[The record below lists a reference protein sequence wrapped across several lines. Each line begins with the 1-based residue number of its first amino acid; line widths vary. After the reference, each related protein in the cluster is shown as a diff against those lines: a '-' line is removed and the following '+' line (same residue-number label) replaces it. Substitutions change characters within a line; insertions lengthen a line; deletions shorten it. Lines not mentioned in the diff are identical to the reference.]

1 MFAYIKHI
9 QYKRTQLFLRSS
21 VWFCQ
26 YENNVWMSHNYTVIY
41 TQEHGISSK
50 HKLFQHI
57 LAPEFIGNELS
68 DDNTN
73 SF

>member
-1 MFAYIKHI
+1 
-9 QYKRTQLFLRSS
+9 
-21 VWFCQ
+21 
-26 YENNVWMSHNYTVIY
+26 MSHNYTVIY